1 MPTWRSSPLWLCLIA
16 LAGCGGA
23 SQPASHGQTA
33 AIAPTSTTPAPAVDE
48 LTAAQQP
55 STSQFPAAAGHSLR
69 QLSAG
74 VASTAQFGAATG
86 TYTPG
91 TRRLAFALTT
101 KSNQLIYAP
110 SAVYLATSPTAP
122 AQGPFLAPADPTTV
136 PAQFRS
142 AQNAG
147 PGGLKAIYHT
157 QLPLPHPGVYD
168 VLTLTRTAHGM
179 IGSPGEVAV
188 AASSPIPDVGQRP
201 PAITTDTLASVHG
214 NLSLVTTRT
223 PPEQMHSVSFG
234 QVLGQRPVALLFST
248 PELCTSRVCGPVTDI
263 AVDLQSQFGSRITFI
278 HQEVYVDN
286 KPNLGLRPQLKAFH
300 LQTEPW
306 LFTVNRRGIIA
317 ARLEGAFGVNEV
329 RQALQAAL
337 SG

>member
-1 MPTWRSSPLWLCLIA
+1 
-16 LAGCGGA
+16 
-23 SQPASHGQTA
+23 
-33 AIAPTSTTPAPAVDE
+33 
-48 LTAAQQP
+48 
-55 STSQFPAAAGHSLR
+55 
-69 QLSAG
+69 
-74 VASTAQFGAATG
+74 
-86 TYTPG
+86 
-91 TRRLAFALTT
+91 
-101 KSNQLIYAP
+101 
-110 SAVYLATSPTAP
+110 
-122 AQGPFLAPADPTTV
+122 
-136 PAQFRS
+136 
-142 AQNAG
+142 
-147 PGGLKAIYHT
+147 
-157 QLPLPHPGVYD
+157 
-168 VLTLTRTAHGM
+168 
-179 IGSPGEVAV
+179 
-188 AASSPIPDVGQRP
+188 
-201 PAITTDTLASVHG
+201 
-214 NLSLVTTRT
+214 VTTRT

-337 SG
+337 SR